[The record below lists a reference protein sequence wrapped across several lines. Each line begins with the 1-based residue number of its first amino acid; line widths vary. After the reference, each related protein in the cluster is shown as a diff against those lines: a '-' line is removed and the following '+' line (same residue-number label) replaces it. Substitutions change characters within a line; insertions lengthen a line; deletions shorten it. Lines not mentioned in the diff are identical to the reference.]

1 MFYVYS
7 YDSTP
12 KIIESDHNDAVNSSL
27 IALSNEIRDTNSEF
41 ISSLPDDF
49 DNTLALD
56 VAKTI
61 SCDEKWLKR
70 ILIAR
75 KCKIEASLKLYREE
89 VYWRTKWRPSEI
101 KIDQIRL
108 AIDSGAWRICGF
120 TRDGAPICNY
130 KLKHWNPDDYGLDVY
145 VRYVA
150 FMLELLTSKFGT
162 DVDAPSQFVFLF
174 DLEGFSM
181 SLIRKNVR
189 EMIERLVYVA
199 QSQYPER
206 LGSVYLLNTPRGFS
220 TAWVLISTLL
230 DAKTASKVFFLSPN
244 KTGSF
249 ASQLDEKANICP
261 TTLSIDYGG
270 QHNEYPLPM

>member
-89 VYWRTKWRPSEI
+89 VYWRTKWRP
-101 KIDQIRL
+101 Q
-108 AIDSGAWRICGF
+108 
-120 TRDGAPICNY
+120 
-130 KLKHWNPDDYGLDVY
+130 
-145 VRYVA
+145 
-150 FMLELLTSKFGT
+150 
-162 DVDAPSQFVFLF
+162 
-174 DLEGFSM
+174 
-181 SLIRKNVR
+181 
-189 EMIERLVYVA
+189 
-199 QSQYPER
+199 
-206 LGSVYLLNTPRGFS
+206 
-220 TAWVLISTLL
+220 
-230 DAKTASKVFFLSPN
+230 
-244 KTGSF
+244 
-249 ASQLDEKANICP
+249 
-261 TTLSIDYGG
+261 
-270 QHNEYPLPM
+270 